1 VAGKFTTVWLRFWFA
16 DVPPHSYAVLRI
28 LFGTVGLL
36 GLVALTPVSMYW
48 PLDSI
53 ASLPGGS
60 LGLKAQI
67 AAIGLGGVAGWVL
80 FVVLVV
86 SFSCMTIGYRAALAV
101 PLSFAATLLQTMW
114 NPLPLSGA
122 HHVFV
127 ALLFCLMFANCGRV
141 LSVDAWLRRETA
153 SAGIGTNAIWPLRL
167 LRVQVALV
175 YLNSGLWKLFGPTWR
190 DGSAVLDVL
199 GLNVFHRFP
208 VDLPNS
214 FEWVATIATYGTL
227 LWEISFPLLMFH
239 PLTRAL
245 ALICGVGIHLG
256 LWATLEL
263 GTFSGLMIASYV
275 AFLEPTTVERI
286 VIRFLA
292 PSRSVGSSG
301 PKPVEVSE
309 PDTSLLG

>member
-1 VAGKFTTVWLRFWFA
+1 
-16 DVPPHSYAVLRI
+16 
-28 LFGTVGLL
+28 
-36 GLVALTPVSMYW
+36 
-48 PLDSI
+48 
-53 ASLPGGS
+53 
-60 LGLKAQI
+60 
-67 AAIGLGGVAGWVL
+67 
-80 FVVLVV
+80 
-86 SFSCMTIGYRAALAV
+86 
-101 PLSFAATLLQTMW
+101 MW